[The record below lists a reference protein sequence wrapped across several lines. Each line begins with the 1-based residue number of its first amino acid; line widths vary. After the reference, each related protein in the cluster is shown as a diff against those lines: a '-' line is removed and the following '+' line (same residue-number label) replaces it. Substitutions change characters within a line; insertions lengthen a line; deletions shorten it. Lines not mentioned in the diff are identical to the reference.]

1 MAAAPQH
8 GSQQGKHGNLV
19 AQDMIWKAHVKKEL
33 ETTKMWPENWGFFT
47 TPYNKLRTENVMEA
61 KEAVQQIKVPSHM
74 KVRTVT
80 PMEQYIKVEPSPALP
95 QTSQGLIGWRSTV
108 PNLQLERYGR
118 TRYLKG
124 DFCKSMNWPAEGI
137 A

>member
-1 MAAAPQH
+1 M
-8 GSQQGKHGNLV
+8 GRRG
-19 AQDMIWKAHVKKEL
+19 KAHVKKEL

>member
-8 GSQQGKHGNLV
+8 SPGQGKHCNLV

-33 ETTKMWPENWGFFT
+33 ETTKIWPENWGFLTAPFNE
-47 TPYNKLRTENVMEA
+47 PRTETVMEA
-61 KEAVQQIKVPSHM
+61 KKVTQQIKVPGHM

-80 PMEQYIKVEPSPALP
+80 PLEQYIKVEPSPALP
-95 QTSQGLIGWRSTV
+95 QTTQGLIGWRSTV
-108 PNLQLERYGR
+108 PTLQLECYGR
-118 TRYLKG
+118 PQHVKG